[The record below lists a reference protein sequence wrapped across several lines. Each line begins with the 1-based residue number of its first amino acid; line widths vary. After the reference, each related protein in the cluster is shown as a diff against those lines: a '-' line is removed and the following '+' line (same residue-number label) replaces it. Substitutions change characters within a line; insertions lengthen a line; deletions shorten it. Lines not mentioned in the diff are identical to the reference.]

1 MSTPATHLPDSAP
14 VSTPLRFVT
23 AASLFD
29 GHDAAINIMRRLIQA
44 QGTEVV
50 HLGHNR
56 SVEDVVRA
64 ALQEDADAIALSS
77 YQGGHVEY
85 FKYMV
90 DMLRERNAGHIRVF
104 GGGGGTIT
112 PEEIRELQEY
122 GVERIYHPNDGMHMG
137 LVAMIEDVVRRAAHA
152 RNSGLATR
160 NPGQLAN
167 LSLDDEIG
175 VGRML
180 SALED
185 GLFSEAELV
194 VLRKQWASPL
204 VHGSRV
210 PGPGSRLPPVIGI
223 TGTGGAGKSSVTD
236 ELLNRFLQHFPAM
249 RIGVIAVD
257 PTRRRTGG
265 ALLGD
270 RIRMNSLRSK
280 RVFMRSMATRRQ
292 HVATNEVLR
301 DCIAFM
307 KGVGFDLI
315 IVETAGIGQSDS
327 EIVDLVDFPVYVMTS
342 DYGAASQLEKID
354 MIDFAELIVLN
365 KYDRRGAEDA
375 LRDVRKQW
383 KRNRVAFQT
392 ADEDVPVYP
401 TIASQFNDPGIT
413 WMFVN
418 LCRLLREKLGVGS
431 GSGSDDQGAG
441 LAPPAVVGGTSV
453 ASSSPTAAGRK
464 KLATKVPPTLITSA
478 AAAHSGT
485 ASAANDADGTS
496 EFAAGAAT
504 SRCSF
509 TPTTDT
515 ALKEP
520 RATVLIPGQRVRYLA
535 EIAEQGRA
543 INKAIETQSEIA
555 DRAQSYWQ
563 SLRDLDD
570 PALPTALDTYPPAA
584 LVFYANAAA
593 RSAGAA
599 PRSSSSYAD
608 FPTCGDR
615 RYGVPER
622 RTTRFQWEVRRD
634 ESAEAKAQSEG
645 GPRTAAVSPKAA
657 ITADRTL
664 VTLRQRYNAAIASLS
679 PEALSQL
686 RAWPE
691 RLKSITDEF
700 TEYQV
705 RDKAIRV
712 ENYRDSLSHQKIPKI
727 AAPTY
732 RSWGELLTFL
742 GKENLPGFYPYTG
755 GVYPYRRSGE
765 DPIRMFAGE
774 GTPERTNRRFH
785 YLSVGQPAARLSTAF
800 DSVTL
805 YGEDPAERPDI
816 FGKIGNSGVSIA
828 TLDDMKKLYSGFDL
842 CAPTTSV
849 SMTINGPA
857 PMILAMFMNTAIDQQ
872 VEKYLREDESRW
884 SDAQAKIK
892 TFFDGRPRPE
902 YSGTLPQTNDG
913 LGLALLGITGDQLVE
928 PEVYENIK
936 ANTLSTVR
944 GTVQADILK
953 EDQAQNTCIFS
964 TEFALRMMG
973 DIQQYFVDQKVRNFY
988 SVSISGYHI
997 AEAGANPISQLAFTL
1012 SNGFTIVEYYLAR
1025 GMHIDDF
1032 APNLSF
1038 FFSNGMDPEYT
1049 VIGRVARR
1057 IWARAMRERY
1067 GAAPRSQMM
1076 KYHIQTS
1083 GRSLH
1088 AQEIQFNDIRTTL
1101 QALYALFDNCNSLHT
1116 NAYDEAITTP
1126 TEESVRR
1133 AVAIQMIINK
1143 ELGLNFCEN
1152 PWQGSFIVD
1161 KLTDIVEEAV
1171 YKEFEA
1177 ISERGGVLG
1186 AMDTMYQ
1193 RGKIQE
1199 ESMYYEHKKHDG
1211 SLPLVGVNTFLP
1223 KEHAG
1228 DIVTEI
1234 ELIRSTP
1241 DEKGQQITNV
1251 KAYQENRNGLPHN
1264 PFVLTEPKAKAPTQ
1278 QANLSKDER
1287 ASEPTA
1293 SGTRNL
1299 TFLQQTARARQ
1310 NVFTALMEAVKTHSL
1325 GQISHA
1331 LYDVGGEYRRNM

>member
-1 MSTPATHLPDSAP
+1 MSTPAPQMP
-14 VSTPLRFVT
+14 VVRLEPEQAPLRFVT

-44 QGTEVV
+44 QGAEVI

-90 DMLRERNAGHIRVF
+90 DMLRERGAGHIRVF

-112 PEEIRELQEY
+112 PEEIAELQAY

-137 LVAMIEDVVRRAAHA
+137 LVAMIEDVVRRARVA
-152 RNSGLATR
+152 RDAARKTGLGTRDSGLGRAAPPDPR
-160 NPGQLAN
+160 
-167 LSLDDEIG
+167 DEIG

-185 GLFSEAELV
+185 GEFSESELAL
-194 VLRKQWASPL
+194 LRKQWARGSSE
-204 VHGSRV
+204 SRV
-210 PGPGSRLPPVIGI
+210 PSPESRTPVLGL
-223 TGTGGAGKSSVTD
+223 TGTGGAGKSSVVD
-236 ELLNRFLQHFPAM
+236 ELLLRFLHAFPKM
-249 RIGVIAVD
+249 RIAVLAVD
-257 PTRRRTGG
+257 PTRRRSGG

-270 RIRMNSLRSK
+270 RIRMNALRSP
-280 RVFMRSMATRRQ
+280 RVYMRSMATRRQ
-292 HVATNEVLR
+292 HAATNRVLK
-301 DCIAFM
+301 DCIAFLR
-307 KGVGFDLI
+307 GQGFDLV

-327 EIVDLVDFPVYVMTS
+327 EIVDMVDFPIYVMTS

-354 MIDFAELIVLN
+354 MLDFAELVVLN

-383 KRNRVAFQT
+383 KRNRVKFQLT
-392 ADEDVPVYP
+392 DEQVPVYP
-401 TIASQFNDPGIT
+401 TIASQFNDPGMT
-413 WMFVN
+413 WMFVE
-418 LCRLLREKLGVGS
+418 LCRLLREKGS
-431 GSGSDDQGAG
+431 ESLFAKSDSD
-441 LAPPAVVGGTSV
+441 P
-453 ASSSPTAAGRK
+453 
-464 KLATKVPPTLITSA
+464 LI
-478 AAAHSGT
+478 
-485 ASAANDADGTS
+485 
-496 EFAAGAAT
+496 
-504 SRCSF
+504 
-509 TPTTDT
+509 
-515 ALKEP
+515 KEP
-520 RATVLIPGQRVRYLA
+520 RATVLIPGSRVRYLA
-535 EIAEQGRA
+535 EIAEQGRGVNA
-543 INKAIETQSEIA
+543 RIERE
-555 DRAQSYWQ
+555 
-563 SLRDLDD
+563 
-570 PALPTALDTYPPAA
+570 
-584 LVFYANAAA
+584 
-593 RSAGAA
+593 
-599 PRSSSSYAD
+599 
-608 FPTCGDR
+608 
-615 RYGVPER
+615 
-622 RTTRFQWEVRRD
+622 
-634 ESAEAKAQSEG
+634 AEAASRARHYYESLKALGDSEL
-645 GPRTAAVSPKAA
+645 PEPLHVYPQDALRVPSSESRIP
-657 ITADRTL
+657 L
-664 VTLRQRYNAAIASLS
+664 ELRQRYN
-679 PEALSQL
+679 EALKALSADALTLL
-686 RAWPE
+686 REWPA
-691 RLKSITDEF
+691 RKASVTAAF

-705 RDKAIRV
+705 RGKTIHVD
-712 ENYRDSLSHQKIPKI
+712 NYRESLSHQKIPKI
-727 AAPTY
+727 APPQY
-732 RSWGELLTFL
+732 RDWGDLLRFL
-742 GKENLPGFYPYTG
+742 MRENLPGSYPYTG
-755 GVYPYRRSGE
+755 GVYPYRRVGE
-765 DPIRMFAGE
+765 DPTRMFAGE

-785 YLSVGQPAARLSTAF
+785 YLSLGQPAARLSTAF

-805 YGEDPAERPDI
+805 YGEDPAPRPDI
-816 FGKIGNSGVSIA
+816 YGKIGNSGVSIA

-842 CAPTTSV
+842 CDPKTSV

-872 VEKYLREDESRW
+872 VEKYLRSDTARW
-884 SDAQAKIK
+884 DAAQARVAELYR
-892 TFFDGRPRPE
+892 DRPRSQYLGALPE
-902 YSGTLPQTNDG
+902 GNDG
-913 LGLALLGITGDQLVE
+913 LGLGLLGVSGD
-928 PEVYENIK
+928 EVVDAETYARIK
-936 ANTLSTVR
+936 AETLRSVR

-973 DIQQYFVDQKVRNFY
+973 DIQQYFVEQQVRNFY

-1025 GMHIDDF
+1025 GMRIDDF

-1067 GAAPRSQMM
+1067 GANERSQML

-1133 AVAIQMIINK
+1133 AVAIQLIINR
-1143 ELGLNFCEN
+1143 ELGLNFNEN
-1152 PWQGSFIVD
+1152 PWQGSFVVD
-1161 KLTDIVEEAV
+1161 TLTDLVEEAV

-1193 RGKIQE
+1193 RGKIQD
-1199 ESMYYEHKKHDG
+1199 ESMTYEHKKHDG
-1211 SLPLVGVNTFLP
+1211 SLPLIGVNTFLP
-1223 KEHAG
+1223 REHAG
-1228 DIVTEI
+1228 EVATSIQ
-1234 ELIRSTP
+1234 LIRSTEE
-1241 DEKGQQITNV
+1241 EKRAQIEHVRT
-1251 KAYQENRNGLPHN
+1251 
-1264 PFVLTEPKAKAPTQ
+1264 FQ
-1278 QANLSKDER
+1278 QARNAVLHPSPSGRGAGGEGSSVRSD
-1287 ASEPTA
+1287 A
-1293 SGTRNL
+1293 SGSSTTVRPEPFDGAQDRSRPQAEVEGPSQSASGSLSLLQTTARERRNL
-1299 TFLQQTARARQ
+1299 FEQ
-1310 NVFTALMEAVKTHSL
+1310 LMQAVKYNSL

-1331 LYDVGGEYRRNM
+1331 LYEVGGEYRRNM